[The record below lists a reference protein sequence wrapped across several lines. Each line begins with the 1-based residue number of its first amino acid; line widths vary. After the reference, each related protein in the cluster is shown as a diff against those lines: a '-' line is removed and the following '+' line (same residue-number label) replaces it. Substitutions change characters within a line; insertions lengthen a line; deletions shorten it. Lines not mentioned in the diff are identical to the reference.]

1 MNSKR
6 NNLYLMSRYCLQCG
20 KANNACI
27 CNWIKPIDSQT
38 QLVILQHPSETK
50 RPMGTAKILHLSLQ
64 GCECL
69 VGENFSSNI
78 RLNQLLLDEEYVSIV
93 LYPSQESC
101 LLSEETLNVINPSDK
116 KIRLIIIDGTWKKAY
131 KIWQLS
137 TNLHGL
143 AQIALPKDLVGNYR
157 IRKAPTEQHLST
169 VEAGFHALS
178 LIDPEND
185 FSPLMH
191 TFTQMVDYQIT
202 QMPEGVFESNY
213 VRYSNNKK
221 NN

>member
-1 MNSKR
+1 
-6 NNLYLMSRYCLQCG
+6 MSRYCLQCG

-69 VGENFSSNI
+69 VGENFSAHI
-78 RLNQLLLDEEYVSIV
+78 KLNQLLADDQYVSML
-93 LYPSQESC
+93 LYPSQESS
-101 LLSEETLNVINPSDK
+101 LLSAETLNQLNPSNK
-116 KIRLIIIDGTWKKAY
+116 KIRLILIDGTWKKAY

-143 AQIALPKDLVGNYR
+143 THIALPNDVVGNYR
-157 IRKAPTEQHLST
+157 IRKSPTEQHLST
-169 VEAGFHALS
+169 VEAGFHALGI
-178 LIDPEND
+178 IDPEND

-191 TFTQMVDYQIT
+191 AFTHMIDYQIT

-213 VRYSNNKK
+213 VSHSRRK
-221 NN
+221 